1 MRAKFP
7 DLRNHFAPAKFEVD
21 NNLDMIMDNVHD
33 PLGFSTTAGAYVD
46 VHWSQE
52 QCLDAVTAGI
62 SESLGLP
69 QGLSFEEVF
78 AQIR

>member
-7 DLRNHFAPAKFEVD
+7 DLRNHFAPAKFD
-21 NNLDMIMDNVHD
+21 IDTNLDMIMDNIHD
-33 PLGFSTTAGAYVD
+33 PFGFCNSEGAYVD
-46 VHWSQE
+46 FHWSEE
-52 QCLDAVTAGI
+52 QCMDAVTAGI

-78 AQIR
+78 AQIS